1 VNKALK
7 PYSMVTD
14 YATGKPVPNIG
25 SEENRQQIER
35 YLVEKKGFDKKD
47 IEVDAEIR
55 LKVDGTDYRSRVD
68 LVVSTGKK
76 RFMAIKSAAGSLDS
90 WEREIVSA
98 ARLLDRYQLPISVVS
113 DGETALVI
121 DTVSGKK
128 TGQGMQAIP
137 SKRDAQEMMDATR
150 LLPVSG
156 ERLRKEMLIFRSYD
170 VMNVNVGRNL

>member
-1 VNKALK
+1 
-7 PYSMVTD
+7 
-14 YATGKPVPNIG
+14 
-25 SEENRQQIER
+25 
-35 YLVEKKGFDKKD
+35 
-47 IEVDAEIR
+47 
-55 LKVDGTDYRSRVD
+55 
-68 LVVSTGKK
+68 
-76 RFMAIKSAAGSLDS
+76 
-90 WEREIVSA
+90 
-98 ARLLDRYQLPISVVS
+98 VVS